1 MTLRLCGFSVS
12 NYYNKVKLA
21 LLEKGIAFAETQ
33 AYPSGSDA
41 FLADSPMGKV
51 PFLKFP
57 GATLS
62 ESQAIIE
69 YLEDAFPQS
78 PLYPAGSFE
87 RAKCRELIHLTE
99 LYLELPARRLY
110 PAAFFGGT
118 ASEELKKEVQS
129 QLAKGVRAFTRLLR
143 FGPYIAGAEFSYAD
157 CAALVH
163 LPLISSTCRAMFGED
178 LLASVP
184 GLRAYLEA
192 QEQRPAAQ
200 RMNADRKAG
209 LDAFVA
215 YLARAKAQAGANA
228 TVSRAG

>member
-1 MTLRLCGFSVS
+1 MMLRLCGFSVS

-21 LLEKGIAFAETQ
+21 LLEKRIAFEEMQ
-33 AYPSGSDA
+33 AYPSGAEA

-69 YLEDAFPQS
+69 YLEDAFPHS

-118 ASEELKKEVQS
+118 ASGELKREVRS

-143 FGPYIAGAEFSYAD
+143 FGPYIAGPEFTYAD
-157 CAALVH
+157 CAALAH

-178 LLASVP
+178 LLGSVP
-184 GLRAYLEA
+184 GLRGYLDV
-192 QEQRPAAQ
+192 QEQRPTAQ

-215 YLARAKAQAGANA
+215 YRARAKAQAAASGAL
-228 TVSRAG
+228 SRAG